1 MAVASS
7 SPPVTDYY
15 KTLGV
20 SPAAD
25 ADEIRRAYHE
35 EARRW
40 HPDGF
45 SGASAPDLAKAEAS
59 MRAVNQAWRVLSDT
73 KRRADFDRIRTLG
86 TAAGPSNGVTI
97 DADVIRIDPRLL
109 DPEFLAA
116 RRRNSEA
123 EIANGQAA
131 VLRATPWLATMGLLV
146 AIFVF
151 TAFAREP
158 SAPPPSTLPGPGLG
172 VEAMACVRIA
182 TGPSLLAVPCD
193 GGALYDGRVIG
204 ARFDDGVCPV
214 GTLLEVPLA
223 KDKIACLGR

>member
-7 SPPVTDYY
+7 SPGLANHYE
-15 KTLGV
+15 TLGV
-20 SPAAD
+20 APSAD
-25 ADEIRRAYHE
+25 ADAIRRAYHD

-45 SGASAPDLAKAEAS
+45 SGSSPAELAKAEAS
-59 MRAVNQAWRVLSDT
+59 MRAVNEAWRVLSD
-73 KRRADFDRIRTLG
+73 KQRRADFVRMRTSG
-86 TAAGPSNGVTI
+86 TTTPRSNGVTV
-97 DADVIRIDPRLL
+97 DSDVIRIDPRLL

-116 RRRNSEA
+116 RRRQQEQ
-123 EIANGQAA
+123 EIATGQAM
-131 VLRATPWLATMGLLV
+131 VLRSVPWLAMVGLLV

-172 VEAMACVRIA
+172 VEAGACVRIA
-182 TGPSLLAVPCD
+182 TGPSLLPVPCD

-204 ARFDDGVCPV
+204 ARFDDGVCPT
-214 GTLLEVPLA
+214 GTIREVPLA
-223 KDKIACLGR
+223 VDKIACLGT

>member
-7 SPPVTDYY
+7 SPSVADHY
-15 KTLGV
+15 KILGV
-20 SPAAD
+20 APSAD
-25 ADEIRRAYHE
+25 AESIRRAYHE

-45 SGASAPDLAKAEAS
+45 SGRSAAELAEAEAS
-59 MRAVNQAWRVLSDT
+59 MRSVNEAWRVLGDKT
-73 KRRADFDRIRTLG
+73 RRAEFDRMRTRG
-86 TAAGPSNGVTI
+86 TTTPSSGGINI
-97 DADVIRIDPRLL
+97 QDDVIRIDPRLL

-123 EIANGQAA
+123 EIANGSAA
-131 VLRATPWLATMGLLV
+131 VLRATPWLAMMGLLV
-146 AIFVF
+146 AIFIF

-158 SAPPPSTLPGPGLG
+158 SAPPPSTVPGPGLG
-172 VEAMACVRIA
+172 VEANACVRIA

-204 ARFDDGVCPV
+204 ARFEDGVCPV
-214 GTLLEVPLA
+214 GTIREVPLTPN
-223 KDKIACLGR
+223 KIACLGT